1 MQTNNCDY
9 QNFFDSLELLLFVIS
24 PEGEII
30 YCNNTAYERL
40 GYSRNELIG
49 QPVVNIHPPEQRM
62 SAAMLIEDMLAG
74 RADFCPIPIQCK
86 DGSLIPVNTRVS
98 LGSWQGKP
106 ALFGVTKDITDIK
119 IIDEK
124 FKTIYH
130 AVPDMIALLD
140 LNYKILSINQAM
152 ADKLGIS
159 CDDAVGLTCYEII
172 HGTSCPPAFCP
183 NAKLLQDQQTH
194 SAEVHEPR
202 LSGDY
207 LVTVSPIYD
216 LQGNLLGSVHVAHD
230 ITLIKYAERKLTT
243 IFQFNPIAVAITRIQ
258 DGEILEV
265 NAAWT
270 KLTGYSAE
278 EAVGKT
284 VFDLN
289 LYRSNEEREALLT
302 ELKVTGFLNNY
313 PVIMRV
319 KGNRSIVGQFS
330 AARILIDDVEC
341 WVTALVDHTD
351 RVKLEDAIEKFRQ
364 TVLSEARPE
373 IVRQIK
379 GENK

>member
-1 MQTNNCDY
+1 MKISDY
-9 QNFFDSLELLLFVIS
+9 ENIFNSLELLLFVLDMD
-24 PEGEII
+24 GII
-30 YCNNTAYERL
+30 LYCNDTVCNRL
-40 GYSRNELIG
+40 GYSRDELIG
-49 QPVVNIHPPEQRM
+49 MSVVDIHPPEQRLF
-62 SAAMLIEDMLAG
+62 AQMLIKDMLEG
-74 RADFCPIPIQCK
+74 KEDVCPIPIQRK

-98 LGSWQGKP
+98 LSSWQGKP

-172 HGTSCPPAFCP
+172 HGTDCPPAFCP
-183 NAKLLQDQQTH
+183 NAKLLLDQKTH

-216 LQGNLLGSVHVAHD
+216 LQGKLLGSVHVAHD
-230 ITLIKYAERKLTT
+230 ITLIKYSERKFTT

-258 DGEILEV
+258 EGEILEV

-313 PVIMRV
+313 PIIMQV

-351 RVKLEDAIEKFRQ
+351 RVKLEDAIEKFRR
-364 TVLSEARPE
+364 TILSEARPE

-379 GENK
+379 NEE